1 MEGTTA
7 DAMTLAHARAW
18 LAEDPDPE
26 MRAEL
31 LSLIEAAEKGDAA
44 AGADLADAFDG
55 TLTFGTAG
63 LRGQVG
69 PGPRRM
75 NMVVVARA
83 AAGLADYLLA
93 HGGGAVVIGHD
104 ARRGSELF
112 AETSARILSGVGLTV
127 LMLPQRLPTP
137 LLAFAIRHL
146 GCAAGVMVTA
156 SHNPQRDNGYKV
168 YLGDG
173 IQIVPP
179 ADDEI
184 SACIAR
190 ATARGPVAD
199 LPHGEEWVTL
209 GDDIVQA
216 YIAKTAALI
225 ESGEPLMVRTAYTPV
240 HGVGG
245 EVFLRVAEAAG
256 LPTPVIVES
265 QFHPDPHFG
274 GMPFPNPEE
283 PGVMDA
289 VLATAR
295 DHGCDLAIANDPD
308 ADRCAIGVPTPD
320 GWRMLTGDE
329 VGWLL
334 GWWIAAG
341 NRRMSGRNVLAQSI
355 VSGSLLADI
364 AADAGIPYAQTLTG
378 FKWIARVPDL
388 AFGYEEALGYCVD
401 PAGVSDKDG
410 ISAGLMFAEMVG
422 RLAQRGTTVLGI
434 LDELALRHGAYVTG
448 QVSVRH
454 SDPEYILGLM
464 AGLRANPPA
473 TIGGAEVLGMDDL
486 EQPTDGLPPTDGLR
500 FTLADA
506 GRVIVR
512 PSGTEAK
519 IKSYLQVR
527 ENVIDGDVAG
537 ARERAASRIAAIKDD
552 LAALLA

>member
-1 MEGTTA
+1 M
-7 DAMTLAHARAW
+7 DASLLEQARAW
-18 LAEDPDPE
+18 LAADPDPE

-31 LSLIEAAEKGDAA
+31 QNLLAAAERGDASA
-44 AGADLADAFDG
+44 IDELVDAFDG
-55 TLTFGTAG
+55 PLTFGTAG
-63 LRGQVG
+63 LRGPVG
-69 PGPRRM
+69 PGPHRM
-75 NMVVVARA
+75 NQVVVARA
-83 AAGLADYLLA
+83 AAGLARYLLA

-112 AETSARILSGVGLTV
+112 AETSARILSGAGLTV

-179 ADDEI
+179 ADAEI
-184 SACIAR
+184 SAYIAE
-190 ATARGPVAD
+190 ATAEGPVAD

-209 GDDIVQA
+209 GDEVVQA
-216 YIAKTAALI
+216 YIAKTAALL
-225 ESGEPLMVRTAYTPV
+225 EAGEPLTVRAAYTPV

-245 EVFLRVAEAAG
+245 EVFMRVMEAAG

-265 QFHPDPHFG
+265 QFQPDPNFG

-289 VLATAR
+289 VLATASE
-295 DHGCDLAIANDPD
+295 HGCDLAIANDPD
-308 ADRCAIGVPTPD
+308 ADRCAFGIPTPD

-410 ISAGLMFAEMVG
+410 ISAGLMFTEMVG
-422 RLAQRGTTVLGI
+422 RLAQRGTGVLGI

-454 SDPEYILGLM
+454 SDPDYILGLM
-464 AGLRANPPA
+464 SGLRTNPPA
-473 TIGGAEVLGMDDL
+473 SMGGAAVLAMDDL
-486 EQPTDGLPPTDGLR
+486 ERPTDGLPPTDGLR
-500 FTLADA
+500 FMLADD

-527 ENVIDGDVAG
+527 EPVIDGDVAG
-537 ARERAASRIAAIKDD
+537 ARERGADRIAALKDD
-552 LAALLA
+552 LARILA

>member
-1 MEGTTA
+1 MDISLLEQ
-7 DAMTLAHARAW
+7 ARAW
-18 LAEDPDPE
+18 LADDPDPE

-31 LSLIEAAEKGDAA
+31 QALLDGAERGDDSAVEE
-44 AGADLADAFDG
+44 LADAFDG

-63 LRGQVG
+63 LRGPVG
-69 PGPRRM
+69 PGPHRM
-75 NMVVVARA
+75 NQVVVARA
-83 AAGLADYLLA
+83 AAGLARYLLA

-112 AETSARILSGVGLTV
+112 AETSARILTGAGLSV

-168 YLGDG
+168 YLADG

-179 ADDEI
+179 ADAEI
-184 SACIAR
+184 SAFIAE
-190 ATARGPVAD
+190 ATAEGPVTD
-199 LPHGEEWVTL
+199 LPHGDEWVTL
-209 GDDIVQA
+209 GDEVVQA

-225 ESGEPLMVRTAYTPV
+225 EPGEPLTVRAAYTPV

-245 EVFLRVAEAAG
+245 EVFMRVMEAAG

-265 QFHPDPHFG
+265 QFHPDPNFG

-289 VLATAR
+289 VLETAHK
-295 DHGCDLAIANDPD
+295 HGCDLAIANDPD
-308 ADRCAIGVPTPD
+308 ADRCAFGVPTPD

-341 NRRMSGRNVLAQSI
+341 NRRMKGRNVLAQSI

-378 FKWIARVPDL
+378 FKWIARVPEL

-410 ISAGLMFAEMVG
+410 ISAGLMFTEMVG
-422 RLAQRGTTVLGI
+422 RLAQRGTSVLGI

-454 SDPEYILGLM
+454 SDPDYILGLM

-473 TIGGAEVLGMDDL
+473 TIGGAAVLALDDL
-486 EQPTDGLPPTDGLR
+486 ERPTDGLPPTDGLR
-500 FTLADA
+500 FMLADD

-527 ENVIDGDVAG
+527 EPVVDRDVEG
-537 ARERAASRIAAIKDD
+537 ARDRGAARLAALKDD
-552 LAALLA
+552 LARILA